1 MTGEMSIDLQI
12 DADIALASAD
22 IEPILERCHE
32 ALAHLLNEPR
42 LQHELCV
49 RMCGEAESAELNSS
63 YRNKPGP
70 TNVLS
75 FPADI
80 DVPEGTPILGDL
92 AICWPVLQRE
102 AEQQNKAPLDHLSH
116 LYVHG
121 VLHLLGYDHQSDRQ
135 AQEMESIE
143 IAALQK
149 LSIANPYI
157 PCD

>member
-1 MTGEMSIDLQI
+1 MMGEMPIDLQI

-22 IEPILERCHE
+22 IKPLFERCHE
-32 ALAHLLNEPR
+32 ALTQLLDEPR
-42 LQHELCV
+42 LQHAVCV
-49 RMCGEAESAELNSS
+49 RLCGEAESAELNGSF
-63 YRNKPGP
+63 RNKPEA

-80 DVPEGTPILGDL
+80 EVPEGTPILGDL
-92 AICWPVLQRE
+92 AMCWPVLQRE
-102 AEQQNKAPLDHLSH
+102 ADQQNKAPLDHSSH
-116 LYVHG
+116 LYLHG
-121 VLHLLGYDHQSDRQ
+121 VLHLLGYDHQSDSQ